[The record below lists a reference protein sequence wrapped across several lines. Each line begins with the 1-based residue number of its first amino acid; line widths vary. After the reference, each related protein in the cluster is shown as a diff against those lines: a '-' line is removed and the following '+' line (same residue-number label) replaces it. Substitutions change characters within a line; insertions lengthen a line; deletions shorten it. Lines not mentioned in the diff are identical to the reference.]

1 MSLKTAERIYYAACA
16 AAVLI
21 MAAFVLA
28 GAAYTAGEDA
38 GGAVQEREAGRQW
51 AETVAAEGGEIAYTF
66 PSPPAPEAKVPEEAL
81 PATETEQRM
90 IAQTV
95 WAEARG
101 VRTRK
106 EQAAV
111 VWCILNRLDA
121 GGYGS
126 TLEEVVSAPKQFA
139 WREENPVREDL
150 LELTKDVLRRW
161 QAEKEGWEDA
171 GRVLPAEYLFFEGD
185 GRENHFRDK
194 WKGGR
199 EWDWSLPDPYEENRG
214 RNGAWEKNFK

>member
-1 MSLKTAERIYYAACA
+1 MSLKTAERFYYAACA
-16 AAVLI
+16 VVALM
-21 MAAFVLA
+21 MAAFILA
-28 GAAYTAGEDA
+28 GAAYTAGENAGAAAWERDA
-38 GGAVQEREAGRQW
+38 GQPAHVL
-51 AETVAAEGGEIAYTF
+51 
-66 PSPPAPEAKVPEEAL
+66 PSPAPEAEEPEEAL

-101 VRTRK
+101 VKTRE

-126 TLEEVVSAPKQFA
+126 TLEEVVSAPNQFA
-139 WREENPVREDL
+139 WHPESPVQEGL

-161 QAEKEGWEDA
+161 QAEKRGQADA

-185 GRENHFRDK
+185 GVENHFQDE

-199 EWDWSLPDPYEENRG
+199 EWDWSLPDPYGES
-214 RNGAWEKNFK
+214 

>member
-1 MSLKTAERIYYAACA
+1 MSLKTAERFYYAACA
-16 AAVLI
+16 AVALM
-21 MAAFVLA
+21 MAAFILA
-28 GAAYTAGEDA
+28 GAAYTAGESA
-38 GGAVQEREAGRQW
+38 RETAKEREAGQRW
-51 AETVAAEGGEIAYTF
+51 AATMATESGQPAHVL
-66 PSPPAPEAKVPEEAL
+66 PSPAPEAEEAL

-101 VRTRK
+101 VKTRK

-126 TLEEVVSAPKQFA
+126 TLEEVVSAPNQFA
-139 WREENPVREDL
+139 WHPESPVQEDL

-161 QAEKEGWEDA
+161 QAEKQGRADA

-185 GRENHFRDK
+185 GAENHFQNE
-194 WKGGR
+194 WKSGR
-199 EWDWSLPDPYEENRG
+199 EWDWSLPDPYAAG
-214 RNGAWEKNFK
+214 K